1 MPSPDVRSHECLEN
15 QKTDNDGLHEK
26 EDGVELMIA
35 FVACDRSSDQACEIE
50 RALTKYAGPKARKWG
65 TPFSNEST
73 TSTGVNNPKRMK
85 NAR

>member
-1 MPSPDVRSHECLEN
+1 MPSPVVRSHECLEN

-35 FVACDRSSDQACEIE
+35 FSSDQACEIE

-65 TPFSNEST
+65 RLSATNRRHRP
-73 TSTGVNNPKRMK
+73 
-85 NAR
+85 A